1 MAISRGLSLGSLSLE
16 LKGSWYGPS
25 DQFNSSIKGLLKA
38 LPTNSNASVQSVNY
52 IQSLENYLGEDWH
65 NNSASGFDSFYIKSL
80 LIPQSAPMTQEA
92 VQAALVYLATFG
104 SSSDTV
110 RSLVLLLGSNF
121 HLRLLRC
128 RRGFGRSECTE
139 VQIRP

>member
-38 LPTNSNASVQSVNY
+38 LPANPNATVQPVNY
-52 IQSLENYLGEDWH
+52 IQSLENFLGEDWH
-65 NNSASGFDSFYIKSL
+65 NNSAPGFDSFYIKSL
-80 LIPQSAPMTQEA
+80 LIPQSAPMTQDA
-92 VQAALVYLATFG
+92 VQAALVYLATIG

-110 RSLVLLLGSNF
+110 RSLFFLLGSKF
-121 HLRLLRC
+121 HHGLLRC
-128 RRGFGRSECTE
+128 RCGPGRSECTE